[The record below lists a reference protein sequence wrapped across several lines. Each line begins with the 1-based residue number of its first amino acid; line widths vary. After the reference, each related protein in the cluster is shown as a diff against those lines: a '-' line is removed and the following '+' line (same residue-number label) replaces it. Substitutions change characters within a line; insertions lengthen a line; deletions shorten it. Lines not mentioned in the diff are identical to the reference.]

1 MACVCTPVSARTSAS
16 LQAAFSDGVP
26 GSTVPFVRRRSF
38 LVNVRIRPLLFWI
51 GRDAIGDAHLTWRA
65 GTGGHRAFAFLIG
78 SDPARTPRKI
88 NRWGF
93 IVEEL
98 NDAGGEILAVMKDSG
113 EKTIEEAEA
122 GIARET
128 ETSTFKAVRTT
139 IDGSRVSSGSITFHA
154 PAHLTYRE
162 LEALLALMPNEPS
175 QVRTV
180 ELPPGTEKGF
190 LAAMD
195 SLIRAS
201 LGPCGTASGS
211 NKGVPLIPYLYNH
224 TFYDLSLESCEFR
237 SRLRT
242 KTDTFADVVDSR
254 FQMRNRTT
262 RHKTPFRVIYGT
274 SGELSEVP
282 VRAVFRP
289 HWWME
294 VELVLDRSANRPL
307 EVPKLIGTTRT
318 RP

>member
-1 MACVCTPVSARTSAS
+1 MANISASRVGLCLVGLAAAAMACVCTPVSARTSAS

-162 LEALLALMPNEPS
+162 LEGLLALMPNEPS

-211 NKGVPLIPYLYNH
+211 SKGVPLIPIS
-224 TFYDLSLESCEFR
+224 T
-237 SRLRT
+237 
-242 KTDTFADVVDSR
+242 
-254 FQMRNRTT
+254 TT
-262 RHKTPFRVIYGT
+262 RSTTCRSSPANSDPG
-274 SGELSEVP
+274 SE
-282 VRAVFRP
+282 RRQT
-289 HWWME
+289 
-294 VELVLDRSANRPL
+294 RSPMSWTAGSR
-307 EVPKLIGTTRT
+307 
-318 RP
+318 